1 MGQLKFVSPS
11 NVLSLRV
18 PRVGK
23 GERAPAAKANT
34 YRPGDIEPPLS
45 LTPERLELIKSYAEN
60 LLRGAEGSPASQI
73 AHRFAPRAQ
82 EAPSG
87 DPRLAAHTPSTALAS
102 GIRRL
107 TVVLI
112 AVALLPNLTFA
123 ALWLGLIDPP
133 WSKPVTLPLAESHTP
148 SVVSAIVPP
157 VLSAPDMLEA
167 TEGKEV
173 TFPIALDGTDGVPP
187 GSIIVIRGLPSGST
201 LSNGRPQGE
210 TEWDLK
216 PDEIGDLHL
225 TPTAAAGGESKLTIQ
240 LLAPNKRILADAATR
255 LRIAPDPTANIA
267 ADAIEAEPAEV
278 QVSDMPD
285 QEPQATVMEESA
297 GNADTGTSMSD
308 LPPLPI
314 RRPSPGTNDDG
325 QANWIRP
332 SAYVNLRQSPSSSA
346 PVVSVIARGAKLRAI
361 GRKRGWVQVTNPA
374 TSQGGWIYSGN
385 TDTVR

>member
-1 MGQLKFVSPS
+1 
-11 NVLSLRV
+11 
-18 PRVGK
+18 
-23 GERAPAAKANT
+23 
-34 YRPGDIEPPLS
+34 
-45 LTPERLELIKSYAEN
+45 
-60 LLRGAEGSPASQI
+60 
-73 AHRFAPRAQ
+73 
-82 EAPSG
+82 
-87 DPRLAAHTPSTALAS
+87 
-102 GIRRL
+102 
-107 TVVLI
+107 
-112 AVALLPNLTFA
+112 
-123 ALWLGLIDPP
+123 
-133 WSKPVTLPLAESHTP
+133 
-148 SVVSAIVPP
+148 
-157 VLSAPDMLEA
+157 MLEA

-255 LRIAPDPTANIA
+255 LRIAPDPKANIA

-297 GNADTGTSMSD
+297 GNADPGTSMSD

-314 RRPSPGTNDDG
+314 RRPSPSTNDDG

-346 PVVSVIARGAKLRAI
+346 PVVSVIAKGAKLRVI

>member
-1 MGQLKFVSPS
+1 M
-11 NVLSLRV
+11 
-18 PRVGK
+18 
-23 GERAPAAKANT
+23 
-34 YRPGDIEPPLS
+34 
-45 LTPERLELIKSYAEN
+45 
-60 LLRGAEGSPASQI
+60 
-73 AHRFAPRAQ
+73 
-82 EAPSG
+82 
-87 DPRLAAHTPSTALAS
+87 LAS

-107 TVVLI
+107 IVVLV
-112 AVALLPNLTFA
+112 AVALVPNLTLA
-123 ALWLGLIDPP
+123 AFWLGLIDPP
-133 WSKPVTLPLAESHTP
+133 WSKPVPLPLAESHTP
-148 SVVSAIVPP
+148 SVGSATVTP

-167 TEGKEV
+167 TEGQEV

-201 LSNGRPQGE
+201 LSKGRPQGE

-216 PDEIGDLHL
+216 ADEIGDLHL
-225 TPTAAAGGESKLTIQ
+225 TPTAAGGGESKLTIQ
-240 LLAPNKRILADAATR
+240 LVAPNNRILAEAATR
-255 LRIAPDPTANIA
+255 LRIAPDPKANIA
-267 ADAIEAEPAEV
+267 ADAIEAEPAEGR
-278 QVSDMPD
+278 VSDMPE

-314 RRPSPGTNDDG
+314 RRPSSSTNDDG

-346 PVVSVIARGAKLRAI
+346 PVVSVIAKGAKLRVR

-385 TDTVR
+385 IDTVR